1 MSLLRGRRG
10 RTPTLSLFFATD
22 LHGSEKCFSKFL
34 RAAEFYSVDALVL
47 GGDLSGKIVVP
58 VVAEPDGRYTTRMLD
73 QELTLEDEQEVGDAE
88 QRIRLNGF
96 YPFRCTRE
104 ELEALHGDDQLKS
117 QRILEVVREDV
128 ERWMTKADE
137 LLTAS
142 GIPCVAIP
150 GNDDDAFVGELLE
163 QSARIEN
170 CEERVVR
177 VDGFQVLGFGYS
189 NPTPWSSPRELSED
203 DLAERLDRAAQFLDP
218 DLPTIFNVHV
228 PPHNSGLDF
237 APELGADRGMIGGG
251 RTVPVGSTGV
261 VAAIERYQ
269 PVLGLHGHVHES
281 RGAFKL
287 GRSLCLNPGSEYNT
301 GRLRGVIVRLAPEGV
316 VGHQFV
322 TA

>member
-1 MSLLRGRRG
+1 MSLLRGRRKG
-10 RTPTLSLFFATD
+10 SPTLSLFFATD

-58 VVAEPDGRYTTRMLD
+58 LIAEPDGRYTTRILD
-73 QELTLEDEQEVGDAE
+73 RDFTFTAEPEVVEAE

-104 ELEALHGDDQLKS
+104 ELDELHSDDE
-117 QRILEVVREDV
+117 RRGERVLEVVREDV
-128 ERWMTKADE
+128 ERWMAKADH
-137 LLTAS
+137 LLAAS

-150 GNDDDAFVGELLE
+150 GNDDDVFVGELLE
-163 QSARIEN
+163 QSTQIVN
-170 CEERVVR
+170 CEERVVQ

-189 NPTPWSSPRELSED
+189 NPTPWASPRELSEED
-203 DLAERLDRAAQFLDP
+203 ITDRLDRAAQALDA
-218 DLPTIFNVHV
+218 DRPTIFNVHV

-237 APELGADRGMIGGG
+237 APELRPDRGMVGGG
-251 RTVPVGSTGV
+251 RTVPVGSTSV
-261 VAAIERYQ
+261 VAAIERYR
-269 PVLGLHGHVHES
+269 PVLALHGHVHES
-281 RGAFKL
+281 RGAFRL
-287 GRSLCLNPGSEYNT
+287 GNSLCLNPGSEYNT
-301 GRLRGVIVRLAPEGV
+301 GRLRGVIVRLAPDGV